1 MIEVVMVFLAGALL
15 LYVLL
20 GGADF
25 GAGILEMFV
34 NRKTRSQQKTII
46 NKAMGPVWEV
56 NHIWLIIAVVIM
68 FNAFPKAFSQISVT
82 FHIPLTIMLVGII
95 TRGCAFAFR
104 NYDAYR
110 DQSQKYYSLAFE
122 ISSVLTPFSLG
133 LTLGGILIGRI
144 NPQADSFYAAFI
156 DPWFNVFSFTLGIFT
171 CCLVTYIASVYIIG
185 ETRKQILRRQFV
197 YRAKV
202 AGVVTFIMGV
212 LVIEAAVFY
221 ESELFSKFYSDGFS
235 LSCIFLAAILSVPLW
250 KLLNHPRAILARLLV
265 GAQVSLIFLAWYEM
279 QFPFIIAPSELF
291 GFEGLNLYQV
301 AAPEST
307 FKYLLIALVAGSAI
321 IFPAWL
327 YLIRV
332 FKFRWNS

>member
-1 MIEVVMVFLAGALL
+1 MVEVVMVFLGGTLL

-25 GAGILEMFV
+25 GAGILEIFV
-34 NRKTRSQQKTII
+34 NRKTRGQQKNII

-68 FNAFPKAFSQISVT
+68 FNAFPKAFSQIAVT
-82 FHIPLTIMLVGII
+82 FHIPLTLMLVGII

-122 ISSVLTPFSLG
+122 ISSVFTPFSLG

-156 DPWFNVFSFTLGIFT
+156 DPWFNLFSFMLGIFT

-185 ETRKQILRRQFV
+185 ETRKNVLRRQFV
-197 YRAKV
+197 YRAKM

-212 LVIEAAVFY
+212 FVIEAALFY
-221 ESELFSKFYSDGFS
+221 ESELFSKFYSDRFS
-235 LSCIFLAAILSVPLW
+235 LSCILLAAILSVPLW
-250 KLLNHPRAILARLLV
+250 KLLNHPLAIIPRLLV
-265 GAQVSLIFLAWYEM
+265 GTQVTLIFLAWYEM

-291 GFEGLNLYQV
+291 AFAGLNLYQV

-307 FKYLLIALVAGSAI
+307 LKYLLVALVAGSAI

-332 FKFRWNS
+332 FKFRLNQ

>member
-1 MIEVVMVFLAGALL
+1 MIEAVAVFLAGALL

-34 NRKTRSQQKTII
+34 NRKTRGQQKKII
-46 NKAMGPVWEV
+46 NEAMGPVWEV
-56 NHIWLIIAVVIM
+56 NHIWLIIAVVIL
-68 FNAFPKAFSQISVT
+68 FTAFPKAFSQISVT
-82 FHIPLTIMLVGII
+82 FHIPLTIMLIGII

-122 ISSVLTPFSLG
+122 VSSVLTPFSLG
-133 LTLGGILIGRI
+133 LILGGILLGRI
-144 NPQADSFYAAFI
+144 NPEADSFYAAFI

-185 ETRKQILRRQFV
+185 ETRKTVLRRQFV

-202 AGVVTFIMGV
+202 AGIVTFIMGA
-212 LVIEAAVFY
+212 LLIETALYY
-221 ESELFSKFYSDGFS
+221 ESELFSKFYSDYFS
-235 LSCIFLAAILSVPLW
+235 MSCVLLTGLIFLPLW
-250 KLLNHPRAILARLLV
+250 KLLNHRIALLARLMIGL
-265 GAQVSLIFLAWYEM
+265 QVSLIFLAWYKL
-279 QFPFIIAPSELF
+279 QYPFIIAPSSQ
-291 GFEGLNLYQV
+291 FEFKGLDLYLV

-307 FKYLLIALVAGSAI
+307 LKYLLIALISGSAI

-327 YLIRV
+327 YLLRV
-332 FKFRWNS
+332 FKFRSF

>member
-1 MIEVVMVFLAGALL
+1 MVEAVAVFLAGALL

-34 NRKTRSQQKTII
+34 NRKTRGQQKKII

-56 NHIWLIIAVVIM
+56 NHIWLIVAVVIL
-68 FNAFPKAFSQISVT
+68 FNAFPKAFSQISIT
-82 FHIPLTIMLVGII
+82 FHIPLTLMLVGII
-95 TRGCAFAFR
+95 IRGCAFAFR
-104 NYDAYR
+104 NYDAYK

-122 ISSVLTPFSLG
+122 LSSVFTPFSLG
-133 LTLGGILIGRI
+133 LILGGILIGKI
-144 NPQADSFYAAFI
+144 PSEADSFYAAFVA
-156 DPWFNVFSFTLGIFT
+156 PWFNVFSFMLGIFT

-185 ETRKQILRRQFV
+185 ETRKNVLRKQFV

-202 AGVVTFIMGV
+202 AGIVTFIMGV
-212 LVIEAAVFY
+212 FVIESALLY
-221 ESELFSKFYSDGFS
+221 ESELFAKFYSDLFS
-235 LSCIFLAAILSVPLW
+235 MSCVLLAAALFFPLW
-250 KLLNHPRAILARLLV
+250 KLLNHPRPSIPRLLV
-265 GAQVSLIFLAWYEM
+265 GMQVSLIFLAWYEL
-279 QFPFIIAPSELF
+279 QFPFIIAPSGLF

-307 FKYLLIALVAGSAI
+307 LKYLLIALVLGSAL

-327 YLIRV
+327 YLLKV
-332 FKFRWNS
+332 FKFHWNP